1 MFLTAAARDLESTAE
16 DGEERVGIN
25 FTFAKDRRSESTLSE
40 SADYALGFAAWSARI
55 MNDQLLG

>member
-1 MFLTAAARDLESTAE
+1 MFLTAAARDLESTAK
-16 DGEERVGIN
+16 DVEERFGIN
-25 FTFAKDRRSESTLSE
+25 FTFAKDWRAESTLSR